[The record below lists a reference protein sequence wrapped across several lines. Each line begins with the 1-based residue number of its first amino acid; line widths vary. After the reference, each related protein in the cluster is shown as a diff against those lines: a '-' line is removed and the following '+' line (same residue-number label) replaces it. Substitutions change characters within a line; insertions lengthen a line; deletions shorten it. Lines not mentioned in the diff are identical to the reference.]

1 MSKVVLITGA
11 ARGIGAA
18 TARLAAE
25 RGYAVAVNLR
35 GSEASAKAL
44 VDAIRRDGGAAAL
57 LPGDVTDETS
67 VVSLFDAAEQAL
79 GPVTALVNNAGIT
92 GRAGPLHTAEL
103 STLNEVMQINVIGSM
118 LCAREAVRRMS
129 TQHAGHGGG
138 IVNISSGAAT
148 LGSPNT
154 YVWYAASKGAIDT
167 FTVGLAREV
176 ATQGIRVNA
185 VAPGV
190 IDTGIHDDS
199 GVRERL
205 DDFVS
210 AIPMR
215 RLGTAAEVAESIMW
229 LLSDAASYCTGAI
242 LRVAGGR

>member
-1 MSKVVLITGA
+1 M
-11 ARGIGAA
+11 
-18 TARLAAE
+18 
-25 RGYAVAVNLR
+25 
-35 GSEASAKAL
+35 
-44 VDAIRRDGGAAAL
+44 
-57 LPGDVTDETS
+57 TDETS
-67 VVSLFDAAEQAL
+67 VKSLFDAAEQAF

-92 GRAGPLHTAEL
+92 GRSGPLHSVSA
-103 STLNEVMQINVIGSM
+103 STMSEVMQINVIGSM

-129 TQHAGHGGG
+129 TQRAGCGGA

-167 FTVGLAREV
+167 LTVGLAREV

-190 IDTGIHDDS
+190 IETAIHDDS
-199 GVRERL
+199 GVSERL
-205 DDFVS
+205 DDFLS

-215 RLGTAAEVAESIMW
+215 RLGTAAEVAESILW

>member
-18 TARLAAE
+18 TARLAAR
-25 RGYAVAVNLR
+25 RGYAVAVNYR
-35 GSEASAKAL
+35 RSEATANAL
-44 VDAIRRDGGAAAL
+44 VDAIQRDGGDAAL
-57 LPGDVTDETS
+57 LPGDVTDETT
-67 VVSLFDAAEQAL
+67 VKNLFDTAEQAF

-92 GRAGPLHTAEL
+92 GRSGPLHLAAA
-103 STLNEVMQINVIGSM
+103 STMSEVMQINVLGSM

-129 TQHAGHGGG
+129 TERAGRGGA
-138 IVNISSGAAT
+138 IVNISSAAAT
-148 LGSPNT
+148 LGSANT
-154 YVWYAASKGAIDT
+154 YVWYAASKGAIDSL
-167 FTVGLAREV
+167 TVGLAREV

-190 IDTGIHDDS
+190 IDTDIHDDS
-199 GVRERL
+199 GVRERV

-215 RLGTAAEVAESIMW
+215 RLGTAAEVAESILW